1 MSQVERKYM
10 KQVDE
15 LILTASTKVLKDLQ
29 DLDLQTQKEGIS
41 FYDVLAN
48 SVHSPTKK
56 KKAFSP
62 QHRYQK
68 RS

>member
-29 DLDLQTQKEGIS
+29 DLDLQTQKDGIS

-48 SVHSPTKK
+48 SAHSPTKM

-68 RS
+68 RR